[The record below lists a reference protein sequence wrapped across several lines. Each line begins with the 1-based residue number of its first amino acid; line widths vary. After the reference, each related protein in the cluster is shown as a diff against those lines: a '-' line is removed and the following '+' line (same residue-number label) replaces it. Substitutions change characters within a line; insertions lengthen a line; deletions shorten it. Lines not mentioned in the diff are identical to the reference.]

1 MFSKILTFLIFFLL
15 INDFFKT
22 IANSLS
28 QSQDIDNFSESIYFA
43 RDIWRHRYCAIPF
56 WNPRWRTSTRVWRGG
71 GGAILHS
78 RSFFARIPHLTFL
91 SYRYPASRSQFQLIP
106 FPSSSQI
113 PNPAPFFLWNPGS
126 RKYPSWPWSILHCVK
141 IKCFF

>member
-1 MFSKILTFLIFFLL
+1 MFSQILTFLIFFLL

-28 QSQDIDNFSESIYFA
+28 QSQDIDNSLNQFILLVIYDVIGIAQYLFEIQ
-43 RDIWRHRYCAIPF
+43 D
-56 WNPRWRTSTRVWRGG
+56 GG
-71 GGAILHS
+71 QVPGSGGGEGGAILHS

-113 PNPAPFFLWNPGS
+113 PNPAPFFL
-126 RKYPSWPWSILHCVK
+126 
-141 IKCFF
+141 

>member
-1 MFSKILTFLIFFLL
+1 MFSQILTFLIFFLL

-22 IANSLS
+22 IASSLS

-56 WNPRWRTSTRVWRGG
+56 EIQDGGQVPGSGG
-71 GGAILHS
+71 GRGAILHS